1 VSVASS
7 AQAAGSNVAQRA
19 PSLTQIPRTAR
30 IVPWTVPFA
39 AGLAMVVAVF
49 WAIIA
54 TPGDLQQRDLYPSLE
69 LDRVIEHSVYP
80 RGRRAGL

>member
-1 VSVASS
+1 
-7 AQAAGSNVAQRA
+7 
-19 PSLTQIPRTAR
+19 
-30 IVPWTVPFA
+30 
-39 AGLAMVVAVF
+39 MVVAVF